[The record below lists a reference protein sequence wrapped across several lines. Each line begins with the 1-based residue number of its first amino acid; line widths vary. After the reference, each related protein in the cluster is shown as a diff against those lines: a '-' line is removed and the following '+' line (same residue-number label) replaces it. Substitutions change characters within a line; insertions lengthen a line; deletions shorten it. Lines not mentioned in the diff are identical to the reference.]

1 MVGTFSSDAVLDQGE
16 LTPNSQ
22 LKVPL
27 LPPSPT
33 SPVIKLA
40 PLGGQRRAIHLRGPS
55 ADSKPATT
63 PWIADRGVQFA
74 NSLLSSVSSGTQRL
88 RLPKRRAMS
97 TERSSSS
104 AACYDEAD
112 SVDSSAIAQPLF
124 GFIPRRPATA
134 NIEHHRMDTLSSSR
148 ISAQG
153 FAEAQGFGEALGAEP
168 ISHVLDQGN
177 HTQHVRAARSMSAV
191 RSSIVLSTSSRAG
204 QSHRPSH
211 STHHIGS
218 TRNPTTT
225 STTTT
230 LPIVTRP
237 RFNSAVSSFRSPKPN
252 HHRQRPSMDAL
263 ESGGPELTIRI
274 SVDASQSRSYRMLL
288 EGDSVLSDLCVLE
301 DEFQRTVSAIQ
312 AGFGTKLVALYFGAT
327 WSADC
332 DEFTPLL
339 RGISSANS
347 SDLAVVHVSADH
359 HPTDMARVMAGSG
372 WLCVPWGDHKLRHDL
387 MERMDVSMTDLPRL
401 VVVDGSTHHVV
412 SINAKT
418 DVERRPLT
426 CVREWKKSRAG
437 LSWWNRAKPW

>member
-1 MVGTFSSDAVLDQGE
+1 MVGTFSSDAALDQGE

-33 SPVIKLA
+33 SPNIKLA
-40 PLGGQRRAIHLRGPS
+40 QIGGQRRAIHLRGSSTDANPT
-55 ADSKPATT
+55 KT
-63 PWIADRGVQFA
+63 PWLSDRGVQLA
-74 NSLLSSVSSGTQRL
+74 NSLFSSVSSGTQRL

-112 SVDSSAIAQPLF
+112 FNGPSAIAQPLF
-124 GFIPRRPATA
+124 GFIPQRPATA
-134 NIEHHRMDTLSSSR
+134 NIEHHRMDTLGSGR

-153 FAEAQGFGEALGAEP
+153 FAETLGEES
-168 ISHVLDQGN
+168 ISHALEQGMQ
-177 HTQHVRAARSMSAV
+177 TQHVRAARSMSAA
-191 RSSIVLSTSSRAG
+191 RTSIALSTSSRASL
-204 QSHRPSH
+204 SHTLSQN
-211 STHHIGS
+211 THHMVHVRSS
-218 TRNPTTT
+218 TMTTP
-225 STTTT
+225 
-230 LPIVTRP
+230 LPIATRP
-237 RFNSAVSSFRSPKPN
+237 RFNSAISSFRTFNPSL
-252 HHRQRPSMDAL
+252 RQRSSMDTL
-263 ESGGPELTIRI
+263 ESGVPELTIRI

-301 DEFQRTVSAIQ
+301 NEFQHTVSAIQ
-312 AGFGTKLVALYFGAT
+312 AGFGTKLVVLYFGAT

-332 DEFTPLL
+332 DDFTPLL
-339 RGISSANS
+339 RSISLANS
-347 SDLAVVHVSADH
+347 DDVVVVHVSADH
-359 HPTDMARVMAGSG
+359 HPADMARVMAGSG
-372 WLCVPWGDHKLRHDL
+372 WLCVPWSDHKLRHNL
-387 MERMDVSMTDLPRL
+387 MERMDVSMTELPRL

-412 SINAKT
+412 SINGKN